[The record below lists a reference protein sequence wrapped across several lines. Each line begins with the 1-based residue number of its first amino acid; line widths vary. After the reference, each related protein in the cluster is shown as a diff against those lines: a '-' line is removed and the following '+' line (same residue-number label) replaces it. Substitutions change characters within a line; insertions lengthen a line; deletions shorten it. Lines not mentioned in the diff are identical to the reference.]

1 MEQRFA
7 PELLDGLDEPVRR
20 YLQHALAAGTRL
32 SRGVRL
38 EMRGRIKVGVWLG
51 FGSVWEGDGRS
62 LSWRAN
68 AGPGP
73 LRLLRVH
80 DQFAAGRGF
89 MDIRLRTPFRPL
101 PALKLLHAANDDVAR
116 SGACRAALEAL
127 WAPMSLLP
135 DRGVRWRAESD
146 DRVVASWEVPPEQ
159 PEVNI
164 GIGPAWPGPEL
175 QRAPL
180 ARREGWLYPLRCGRA
195 CRDLVR
201 RGDHSQSPDGGV
213 GPRNRRLVP
222 ILQGRGDGGRASRL
236 VACQGRDGRVA
247 APGRSRD
254 RGAGWDRFS
263 VPSGTRAT

>member
-51 FGSVWEGDGRS
+51 FRSVWEGDGRS

-101 PALKLLHAANDDVAR
+101 PALKLLHAANEDVAR

-164 GIGPAWPGPEL
+164 GIGPAGQVRSYSALRWRGAKDGYIPFGVDV
-175 QRAPL
+175 L
-180 ARREGWLYPLRCGRA
+180 AET
-195 CRDLVR
+195 
-201 RGDHSQSPDGGV
+201 SFGGV
-213 GPRNRRLVP
+213 TIP
-222 ILQGRGDGGRASRL
+222 SRL
-236 VACQGRDGRVA
+236 T
-247 APGRSRD
+247 
-254 RGAGWDRFS
+254 AGWGH
-263 VPSGTRAT
+263 GTADWSPFFKAEVTAAEPLD